1 MDINRRDFFVPI
13 PASISDDTPATWFE
27 GFKANVAYNNRP
39 LIERVQEEKLFGNA
53 TIDPDF
59 DVAANISEDLLPF
72 YDDLVRAKNAEH
84 LQYLEGRAY
93 EAIRRREMAAN
104 AGITA
109 QLAGGLVDP
118 LALAAFIPG
127 LNFIK
132 AGKTFGQAV
141 LRAGGAGLGY
151 GLASEARRAP
161 FAVADERF
169 EAASNIVASTAISA
183 GFGGLLKG
191 AGYAMPF
198 IKSSAGKMGRVYR
211 GEKFTHVWGD
221 NKVNLDEDYVEA
233 VGGDFDIT
241 QMNWIG
247 SDIHKILADKTI
259 PQEAKELLVKL
270 SYNGSVPLQGARRGH
285 ATQSVAQESITYIG
299 AFERMSMRMRDL
311 HSQQVRGIAKAARV
325 GTIYDPTSGFDAWAS
340 DTIKR
345 YILSNSKDP
354 QLRRIG
360 KEGMTDQQKEAG
372 VLLSDMFRTMA
383 EDMEFNGLTRN
394 DARLKKE
401 ISFFEK
407 DIVSIED
414 SVTKKTKLL
423 ADIEDTVK
431 RQQGGG
437 ATPKQTKK
445 MRDLENE
452 IATLRARVIDNQ
464 GKINER
470 QSLLGK
476 GISKED
482 FIFPLFYNKGK
493 LMDDAERELLTQIF
507 TDDFGLQRMAK
518 GESPDGV
525 RADAEDT
532 LKRIMQE
539 DGEDFGVD
547 FENVRGSPTKEAK
560 AKHLKRRKTNIDPAK
575 VVDFIHAD
583 LEAVFTYMD
592 RMGRRISFANKYGGR
607 NVDEVMEDLDDILLK
622 AGKSDKERARV
633 KTAFYGD
640 YERVMGTFL
649 RSSDRWDTQ
658 LARAAKAWTGWAFLP
673 LAGVSAITDAGSI
686 VLAHGMRDVIAAG
699 FAATDTAFLGKV
711 IREGQ
716 LSGELLDIAKNVYA
730 REMLNDTVRKVKPNM
745 LEKVIQRGNQFMY
758 TANGLAPITFI
769 GKTLDQLIINDKFI
783 KLSRKWAS
791 GSISKFDREYLA
803 RYGIDEDMAKFIA
816 KAPTEKHDRFNFE
829 FANTDAWD
837 QSTPAARNVMRKY
850 QAALASHAN
859 NTIVMG
865 QTFDKPLIVDG
876 VVYMRDNP
884 FFQAIRKRFPTQFKI
899 EERLR
904 TGQVNMVRVE
914 SGLMSLPFT
923 FMNFAFGAN
932 NKILGAVRDPNRQYR
947 LQGVAALIG
956 LSYLSLSMKKPD
968 YWFEKRK
975 SPEIIAR
982 IIDHSGVLGI
992 YSDLAYMGLNIAGNM
1007 GMPTPIPPRFVRPN
1021 EDERMMDAFIEPFGA
1036 TVGLGVEYGRALND
1050 FMNGQTSDASER
1062 LKYSLPFIG
1071 LHPIRNDMRDFVGSV
1086 GRN

>member
-1 MDINRRDFFVPI
+1 MDINRRDFFVSI
-13 PASISDDTPATWFE
+13 PASISNDTPVSWFE
-27 GFKANVAYNNRP
+27 GYKANVAYNNMP
-39 LIERVQEEKLFGNA
+39 LIERVQEERLFGNVD
-53 TIDPDF
+53 IDPEF

-72 YDDLVRAKNAEH
+72 YDDLVRAKNSEH

-93 EAIRRREMAAN
+93 EAIRRREIAAN
-104 AGITA
+104 ASLTA
-109 QLAGGLVDP
+109 QLAGGITDP
-118 LALAAFIPG
+118 LALVAFIPG

-132 AGKTFGQAV
+132 AGQTFGQVV

-211 GEKFTHVWGD
+211 GEKFSHVWGD

-233 VGGDFDIT
+233 AGGDFDIT

-247 SDIHKILADKTI
+247 SDIQKILADKTI

-270 SYNGSVPLQGARRGH
+270 SYNSSVPLEGARRGH
-285 ATQSVAQESITYIG
+285 AVQSVAQEAITFIG
-299 AFERMSMRMRDL
+299 RFERDVMRLRDL

-325 GTIYDPTSGFDAWAS
+325 GTIYNPLSGFDAWAD
-340 DTIKR
+340 DTIRR
-345 YILSNSKDP
+345 YILSNSTDP
-354 QLRRIG
+354 RLRSIG
-360 KEGMTDQQKEAG
+360 KEGITDQQKEGG
-372 VLLSDMFRTMA
+372 VILADMIKMMG
-383 EDMEFNGLTRN
+383 EEIEYNGLSKSIP
-394 DARLKKE
+394 RLKNE
-401 ISFFEK
+401 VSFIENNIIQIQ
-407 DIVSIED
+407 DSI
-414 SVTKKTKLL
+414 TKKTKLL
-423 ADIEDTVK
+423 ADIETTVK
-431 RQQGGG
+431 GQQGGG
-437 ATPKQTKK
+437 ATKKQIKK
-445 MRDLENE
+445 MADLENE
-452 IATLRARVIDNQ
+452 IDSLRAKVIDNQ
-464 GKINER
+464 AKLNNR
-470 QSLLGK
+470 QARIDQG
-476 GISKED
+476 GPRD
-482 FIFPLFYNKGK
+482 NYIFPLFYNKEK
-493 LMDDAERELLTQIF
+493 LLDGAEREILTQKF
-507 TDDFGLQRMAK
+507 AEDFALQRASR
-518 GESPDGV
+518 GESIDGT

-532 LKRIMQE
+532 LAKIMEE
-539 DGEDFGVD
+539 DGEDFDID
-547 FENVRGSPTKEAK
+547 FGNVRAGLTKEGK

-583 LEAVFTYMD
+583 LEALYTYMD
-592 RMGRRISFANKYGGR
+592 RMGRRISFANKYNGR
-607 NVDEVMEDLDDILLK
+607 SVDDVLEDLDGILIK
-622 AGKSDKERARV
+622 AGKNEKERARV
-633 KTAFYGD
+633 KTAFYSD

-649 RSSDRWDTQ
+649 RSVNRWDTQ

-673 LAGVSAITDAGSI
+673 LAGLSAITDAGSI
-686 VLAHGMRDVIAAG
+686 VLAHGMKDVWRAG

-758 TANGLAPITFI
+758 TANLLAPITFV

-803 RYGIDEDMAKFIA
+803 RYGIDEDLAKFIA
-816 KAPTEKHDRFNFE
+816 KAPTEKHDRYNFE

-837 QSTPAARNVMRKY
+837 QSTPAARAKMRQY

-884 FFQAIRKRFPTQFKI
+884 FFKAIRKRFPTQFKI

-904 TGQVNMVRVE
+904 TGQTNMVRVE

-947 LQGVAALIG
+947 LQGVAALFG
-956 LSYLSLSMKKPD
+956 LSYLSLAAKKPD
-968 YWFEKRK
+968 YWFEKRE

-1007 GMPTPIPPRFVRPN
+1007 GMPTPIPPRFVSPN
-1021 EDERMMDAFIEPFGA
+1021 KDERMMDAFIEPFGA
-1036 TVGLGVEYGRALND
+1036 TVGLGVEYSRALND
-1050 FMNGQTSDASER
+1050 FMNGQTSDAAER

-1071 LHPIRNDMRDFVGSV
+1071 LHPIRDDMRDFIGSV